1 MYTQIL
7 RWQYSTQ
14 KNVSKQNFM
23 KSYNDMIR
31 GKFSQ
36 YQKYLKLTITYKWDS
51 SAFIYKA
58 PYYFLKSLSKVK

>member
-1 MYTQIL
+1 
-7 RWQYSTQ
+7 
-14 KNVSKQNFM
+14 
-23 KSYNDMIR
+23 MIR

-58 PYYFLKSLSKVK
+58 PYYFLKSLSIQIMIQIK